1 MGMSKLRQ
9 ILGRNVRLV
18 RKHLRLS
25 QEALANEAGI
35 DRTYVSGIER
45 GLRNPSINLLER
57 LSAVL
62 GVSPADLLA
71 ETPPVA
77 KAEPDE
83 STPSRP

>member
-18 RKHLRLS
+18 RKRLRLS

-71 ETPPVA
+71 ETPPDSRN
-77 KAEPDE
+77 EPDE
-83 STPSRP
+83 SAPSGS

>member
-18 RKHLRLS
+18 RKRLRLS

-71 ETPPVA
+71 ETPPA
-77 KAEPDE
+77 NEEGPDE
-83 STPSRP
+83 SAPSGS

>member
-18 RKHLRLS
+18 RKRLRLS

-77 KAEPDE
+77 QAEPDE
-83 STPSRP
+83 SASSRL